1 MRKHMPRTST
11 MQQLMNLKYN
21 KEGIRKKC
29 EYTFNKL
36 MMDMERYMYNIK
48 EKQRKEYA
56 EVVWL
61 PILLPSVLCF
71 LFLVAVRVQ
80 LKSLSSSGLSSAEVV
95 PVAIPIERE
104 TPRSDLL
111 LKEALRTAANVPKDN
126 YTMEQRDRTC
136 VRCAQSCAMDMQT
149 DMYIARCHGNRALL
163 FSYHPKAKG

>member
-36 MMDMERYMYNIK
+36 MMDMERYMYNMK

-56 EVVWL
+56 EVVRL

-71 LFLVAVRVQ
+71 LFPVAVRVCCRRLGCLQ
-80 LKSLSSSGLSSAEVV
+80 LKWCRRPYLSKG
-95 PVAIPIERE
+95 R
-104 TPRSDLL
+104 L
-111 LKEALRTAANVPKDN
+111 LKVIYSSKRRSEQQLMFQRTITQWNNAIRLA
-126 YTMEQRDRTC
+126 
-136 VRCAQSCAMDMQT
+136 
-149 DMYIARCHGNRALL
+149 
-163 FSYHPKAKG
+163 